1 MARNCTIDDFENVDR
16 QLFYTA
22 ATTVGVSRLADLLIV
37 FEVRI
42 AWLSAALVALPSD
55 QPGILATLHQS
66 RGSAATLGF
75 ANLERVLANIES
87 QLNQDQYN
95 AALSQTEGAAPE
107 VGAPFLSSQAVE
119 AVGKTWR
126 ASLTAA
132 MLIVPE
138 LRHYRPCG
146 IKR

>member
-1 MARNCTIDDFENVDR
+1 MARNCTIADFENVDR

-42 AWLSAALVALPSD
+42 AWLSAALVALPHD
-55 QPGILATLHQS
+55 QPAILATLHQS

-75 ANLERVLANIES
+75 ANLERVLADIES
-87 QLNQDQYN
+87 QLNQGQDN
-95 AALSQTEGAAPE
+95 TAHSQTEGTAPE
-107 VGAPFLSSQAVE
+107 AGASSLSNQAVDT
-119 AVGKTWR
+119 VWKTWR

-132 MLIVPE
+132 ILIVPE
-138 LRHYRPCG
+138 LRHHRPCG

>member
-1 MARNCTIDDFENVDR
+1 MFC
-16 QLFYTA
+16 TA
-22 ATTVGVSRLADLLIV
+22 ATTVGVSRLADLLTV

-42 AWLSAALVALPSD
+42 AWLSAALVVLPHN
-55 QPGILATLHQS
+55 QPRILATLHQS

-75 ANLERVLANIES
+75 ATLERVLANIES
-87 QLNQDQYN
+87 QLNRLRDN
-95 AALSQTEGAAPE
+95 AEQSQTEGAAPE
-107 VGAPFLSSQAVE
+107 VGAPFLSNQAVE
-119 AVGKTWR
+119 TVEKTWR